1 VAFAQQLSIE
11 GPAEE
16 PNAIEG
22 YRILDRLAEGGMG
35 RLFRAF
41 DLESGRTV
49 ALKLVR
55 IGTAAEV
62 AGLLREAG
70 ALKRLRHPGV
80 VRLLADGIW
89 WGTPWLALELLDG
102 RTLLEE
108 MEGWWSGQPAETRRA
123 EQITTRARSAGT
135 PAAPR
140 SPSLRP
146 EREPPIDERRLAAA
160 GRLGEVAALVG
171 ELADTLDYVHR
182 AGFVHRDVKPANVFL
197 RRRPGPGRVT
207 LLDFGLA
214 CPPNAPRQA
223 DGGPSECVGTMQ
235 YAAPEQIRGE
245 PVDARA
251 DIYSLGCVLYELVT
265 GLRPFE
271 GDTAHEVGQRHLYRP
286 APRPSDLVWG
296 LPRRLEEL
304 IMEMLGKHPDT
315 RPSSARQVAERL
327 ERISSRESD
336 EMVSTNLVCRHPL

>member
-1 VAFAQQLSIE
+1 MAFAQQRSIE
-11 GPAEE
+11 APAEA
-16 PNAIEG
+16 PNAVEG

-35 RLFRAF
+35 RLFRAL
-41 DLESGRTV
+41 DLASGRTV

-55 IGTAAEV
+55 MGTAAEV

-70 ALKRLRHPGV
+70 ALKRLRHPGI

-108 MEGWWSGQPAETRRA
+108 MEDWWSGEPSGLRRA
-123 EQITTRARSAGT
+123 EQSTTRARSSGT
-135 PAAPR
+135 PSAP
-140 SPSLRP
+140 PLRFSSRGP
-146 EREPPIDERRLAAA
+146 EHPPPIDERRLAAA
-160 GRLGEVAALVG
+160 GRLGEVATLIA
-171 ELADTLDYVHR
+171 ELADTLDHVHR
-182 AGFVHRDVKPANVFL
+182 AGFVHRDVKPANVFM

-214 CPPNAPRQA
+214 CPPKAPRPA
-223 DGGPSECVGTMQ
+223 DGKPSQCVGTMQ

-271 GDTAHEVGQRHLYRP
+271 GDTAHEVGQKHLYRP
-286 APRPSDLVWG
+286 VPRPSDLVWG
-296 LPRRLEEL
+296 LPRRFEGL
-304 IMEMLGKHPDT
+304 ILEMLGKDPET
-315 RPSSARQVAERL
+315 RPGTAREVAERL
-327 ERISSRESD
+327 EGSRDWVEAA
-336 EMVSTNLVCRHPL
+336 